1 MLQKLTFS
9 PVLLLFFKFIF
20 HFFFILILCPLP
32 HRMWDPI
39 LQQGLNR
46 LLLQWNCYVLTTG
59 KVGKSRSPIF
69 LNLSIW
75 YFAIWAYVSCFH
87 NFHIPMCAN
96 FLFKKSVLNSCCSV
110 TKSCPAL
117 CDRHGYIYIYIYFP
131 QLNQQYPLRSPSLIM
146 GCPFPI
152 SPRNSLSEPM

>member
-1 MLQKLTFS
+1 MFLFEYYCNYLRKFH
-9 PVLLLFFKFIF
+9 LLAPEIDFLPSIIIIFKFLF

-59 KVGKSRSPIF
+59 KVGKSCSPIF

-96 FLFKKSVLNSCCSV
+96 FLFKKSVLNSCCLV

-117 CDRHGYIYIYIYFP
+117 CDHHGYIYI
-131 QLNQQYPLRSPSLIM
+131 
-146 GCPFPI
+146 
-152 SPRNSLSEPM
+152 